1 MDPAAAAAALGA
13 LHAHLHALLPD
24 LLKLEELLR
33 ASLAHEHTAEVA
45 SVLHQRQQQCVAAVA
60 LLRGL
65 PAGAAGREVEG
76 LQALVAARHFVE
88 SSSAMIQDV
97 QVGQAGICLGSGL
110 GVLVLHLLWCPGVQ
124 REPCLL

>member
-1 MDPAAAAAALGA
+1 MDQATAAAALCA

-33 ASLAHEHTAEVA
+33 ASLAHEHAPEVA
-45 SVLHQRQQQCVAAVA
+45 SLLHQRQQQCVAAVA

-76 LQALVAARHFVE
+76 LQALVAARPFIE
-88 SSSAMIQDV
+88 SSAAMIQDV
-97 QVGQAGICLGSGL
+97 QVGWAGL
-110 GVLVLHLLWCPGVQ
+110 GVGLAVGSGVSTK
-124 REPCLL
+124 LTAFV

>member
-1 MDPAAAAAALGA
+1 MDHATAATALNA

-33 ASLAHEHTAEVA
+33 ASLAHAHAA
-45 SVLHQRQQQCVAAVA
+45 DIAALLHQRQQQCVAAVA

-76 LQALVAARHFVE
+76 LQALLAARSFIE
-88 SSSAMIQDV
+88 SSAAMVQDV
-97 QVGQAGICLGSGL
+97 QVGRPLPGGHSGHRRADLLAAWQRARGSSRT
-110 GVLVLHLLWCPGVQ
+110 C
-124 REPCLL
+124 